1 MISIYQFKPRFQAL
15 LRPIARAAPR
25 RASPPMPSP
34 SRPCTSRWR
43 SGPYLLALYGEQRQ
57 LFLPFVAVTPFGWGS
72 IGAVVF
78 PSALSEM
85 AAEGA

>member
-1 MISIYQFKPRFQAL
+1 M
-15 LRPIARAAPR
+15 
-25 RASPPMPSP
+25 
-34 SRPCTSRWR
+34 
-43 SGPYLLALYGEQRQ
+43 ALYGEQRQ